1 MSLKAIRDHFESNG
15 IKVPYCTAKDALNQL
30 EQFNVVLLVTV
41 EEGGIRAFG
50 YKLNDNYEAGLARQA
65 SSSQRHKV
73 RASKP
78 KKAKS
83 PAVIPEYGP
92 WCQTGEPARLQI
104 MFNELLAKPR
114 AKRIKRG
121 LAVWKPLNIQLYPYL
136 SRAWRS
142 VTNGRSDQL

>member
-1 MSLKAIRDHFESNG
+1 MVMLFQDRVIEVLKSGKSMSIKGLRAHFESNG
-15 IKVPYCTAKDALNQL
+15 VKASYNTVKFALGQL
-30 EQFNVVLLVTV
+30 EYFDVISLVTV
-41 EEGGIRAFG
+41 EEDGARAFG
-50 YKLNDNYEAGLARQA
+50 YKLNDNYETGLARQA

-83 PAVIPEYGP
+83 PVVIPEYGP

-104 MFNELLAKPR
+104 MLNKLLAKPR

-121 LAVWKPLNIQLYPYL
+121 LAV
-136 SRAWRS
+136 
-142 VTNGRSDQL
+142 

>member
-1 MSLKAIRDHFESNG
+1 MLFQDRVIELLKGGQSMSLKAIRDHFESND

-30 EQFNVVLLVTV
+30 ERFGVVSLVVV
-41 EEGGIRAFG
+41 ENNGVRVFG

-65 SSSQRHKV
+65 NSGQRHKV

-83 PAVIPEYGP
+83 PVVIPEYGP

-121 LAVWKPLNIQLYPYL
+121 LAV
-136 SRAWRS
+136 
-142 VTNGRSDQL
+142 

>member
-1 MSLKAIRDHFESNG
+1 MLFQDRVIEVLKSSKSMSIKGLRAHFESNG
-15 IKVPYCTAKDALNQL
+15 VKASYNTVKFALGQL
-30 EQFNVVLLVTV
+30 EYFDVISLVTV
-41 EEGGIRAFG
+41 EEDGVRAFG
-50 YKLNDNYEAGLARQA
+50 YKLNDNYETGLARQA

-83 PAVIPEYGP
+83 PVVIPEYGP

-104 MFNELLAKPR
+104 MLNKLLAKPR

-121 LAVWKPLNIQLYPYL
+121 LAV
-136 SRAWRS
+136 
-142 VTNGRSDQL
+142 

>member
-1 MSLKAIRDHFESNG
+1 MLFQDRVIELLKGGQSMSLKAIRDHFESNG
-15 IKVPYCTAKDALNQL
+15 IKASYCTAKNAIDQL
-30 EQFNVVLLVTV
+30 ERFEVVSLVVV
-41 EEGGIRAFG
+41 ENNGVRVFG
-50 YKLNDNYEAGLARQA
+50 YKLNDDYEAGLARQA

-83 PAVIPEYGP
+83 PVVIPEYGP

-104 MFNELLAKPR
+104 MLNKLLAKPR

-121 LAVWKPLNIQLYPYL
+121 LAV
-136 SRAWRS
+136 
-142 VTNGRSDQL
+142 

>member
-1 MSLKAIRDHFESNG
+1 MLFQDRVIEVLKSGKSMSIKGLRAHFESNG
-15 IKVPYCTAKDALNQL
+15 VKASYNTVKFALGQL
-30 EQFNVVLLVTV
+30 EYFDVISLVTV
-41 EEGGIRAFG
+41 EEDGARAFG
-50 YKLNDNYEAGLARQA
+50 YKLNDNYETGLARQA

-83 PAVIPEYGP
+83 PVVIPEYGP

-104 MFNELLAKPR
+104 MLNKLLAKPR

-121 LAVWKPLNIQLYPYL
+121 LAV
-136 SRAWRS
+136 
-142 VTNGRSDQL
+142 

>member
-1 MSLKAIRDHFESNG
+1 MVMLFQDRVIELLKGGQSMSLKAIRDHFESNG
-15 IKVPYCTAKDALNQL
+15 IKVPYCTAKNALNQL

-50 YKLNDNYEAGLARQA
+50 YKLNDNYETGLARQA

-83 PAVIPEYGP
+83 PVVIPEYGP

-104 MFNELLAKPR
+104 MLNKLLAKPR

-121 LAVWKPLNIQLYPYL
+121 LAV
-136 SRAWRS
+136 
-142 VTNGRSDQL
+142 

>member
-1 MSLKAIRDHFESNG
+1 MLFQDRVIELLKGGQSMSLKAIRDHFESNG
-15 IKVPYCTAKDALNQL
+15 VKASYNTVKFALGQL
-30 EQFNVVLLVTV
+30 EYFDVISLVIV
-41 EEGGIRAFG
+41 EEDGARAFG
-50 YKLNDNYEAGLARQA
+50 YKLNDNYEAGLTRQA
-65 SSSQRHKV
+65 NSGQRHKV

-83 PAVIPEYGP
+83 PVAIPEYGP

-121 LAVWKPLNIQLYPYL
+121 LAV
-136 SRAWRS
+136 
-142 VTNGRSDQL
+142 

>member
-1 MSLKAIRDHFESNG
+1 MLFQDRVIELLKGGQSMSLKAIRDHFESNG

-73 RASKP
+73 RASKS
-78 KKAKS
+78 KKDKS
-83 PAVIPEYGP
+83 PVVIPEYGP

-121 LAVWKPLNIQLYPYL
+121 LAV
-136 SRAWRS
+136 
-142 VTNGRSDQL
+142 

>member
-1 MSLKAIRDHFESNG
+1 MLFQDRVIELLKGGQSMSLKAIRDHFESNG
-15 IKVPYCTAKDALNQL
+15 VKASYCTAKNAIDQL
-30 EQFNVVLLVTV
+30 ERFEVVSLVVV
-41 EEGGIRAFG
+41 ENNGVRVFG

-83 PAVIPEYGP
+83 PVVIPEYGP
-92 WCQTGEPARLQI
+92 WCQTGEPARLHI

-121 LAVWKPLNIQLYPYL
+121 LAV
-136 SRAWRS
+136 
-142 VTNGRSDQL
+142 

>member
-1 MSLKAIRDHFESNG
+1 MLFQDRVIEVLKSGKSMSIKGLRAHFESNG
-15 IKVPYCTAKDALNQL
+15 VKASYNTVKFALGQL
-30 EQFNVVLLVTV
+30 EYFDVISLVTV
-41 EEGGIRAFG
+41 EEDGVRAFG
-50 YKLNDNYEAGLARQA
+50 YKLNDNYETGLARQA

-73 RASKP
+73 RSGKP

-83 PAVIPEYGP
+83 PVVIPEYGP

-121 LAVWKPLNIQLYPYL
+121 LAV
-136 SRAWRS
+136 
-142 VTNGRSDQL
+142 

>member
-1 MSLKAIRDHFESNG
+1 MLFQDRVIELLKGGQSMSLKAIRDHFESNG

-50 YKLNDNYEAGLARQA
+50 YKLSDNYEAGLARQA

-73 RASKP
+73 RTSKPSKP
-78 KKAKS
+78 KKIKV
-83 PAVIPEYGP
+83 PVVVPEYGP

-121 LAVWKPLNIQLYPYL
+121 LAV
-136 SRAWRS
+136 
-142 VTNGRSDQL
+142 

>member
-15 IKVPYCTAKDALNQL
+15 IKASYCTAKNAIDQL
-30 EQFNVVLLVTV
+30 ERFEVVSLVVV
-41 EEGGIRAFG
+41 ENNGVRVFG
-50 YKLNDNYEAGLARQA
+50 YKLNDNYETGLARQA

-73 RASKP
+73 RTSKP
-78 KKAKS
+78 KKVKS
-83 PAVIPEYGP
+83 PVVIPEYGP

-121 LAVWKPLNIQLYPYL
+121 LAV
-136 SRAWRS
+136 
-142 VTNGRSDQL
+142 